1 MSKQLSFTEMIDKIK
16 SFDYPRSAA
25 FVTIWWW
32 DLREAAALKTTLSA
46 MGYKVYSYKNRD
58 EVEIRF
64 SYK

>member
-1 MSKQLSFTEMIDKIK
+1 MKQPSFTEMLDRIK

-32 DLREAAALKTTLSA
+32 DLEQAAALKTTLVR

-64 SYK
+64 TYQ